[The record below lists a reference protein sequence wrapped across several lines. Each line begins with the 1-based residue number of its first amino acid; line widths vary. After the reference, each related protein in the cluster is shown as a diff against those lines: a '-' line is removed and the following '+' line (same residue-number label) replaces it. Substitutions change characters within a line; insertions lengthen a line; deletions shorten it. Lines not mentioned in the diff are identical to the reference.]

1 MNGFKSRAY
10 LALGSLFRRF
20 GRTSA
25 RFRKNTDGAYAIE
38 FGIVAVPFIG
48 LTMAIIEASLAFF
61 AGQVMETALRD
72 AARTIRT
79 GQAQAEGV
87 TATSF
92 KCSVCNRMSGVFD
105 CAGGLH
111 VDVRSTGSFGGANFG
126 TPGSGGNFDPNQS
139 QFNPGAEGS
148 VVVARVFYHWPVF
161 SNVLGGSMANQS
173 NGTILLQ
180 ATTAFRNEPFGQ
192 PQASTPSPMNRCT

>member
-1 MNGFKSRAY
+1 MSGLKTRAY
-10 LALGSLFRRF
+10 GALGSILRRL
-20 GRTSA
+20 GRTTA
-25 RFRKNTDGAYAIE
+25 RFRKNSDGAYAIE

-79 GQAQAEGV
+79 GQAQSEGV
-87 TATSF
+87 TASSF

-105 CAGGLH
+105 CANGLH
-111 VDVRSTGSFGGANFG
+111 VDVRSTGTFGGANFG

-139 QFNPGAEGS
+139 QFDAGREGS

-161 SNVLGGSMANQS
+161 SNVLGGSLANQS
-173 NGTILLQ
+173 NGKILLQ

-192 PQASTPSPMNRCT
+192 PQASTPSPMNRCS